1 MGRRVFRTAVYVAR
15 GLARHGPACRSGR
28 AGPISLD
35 SGTAGPG
42 LCRAEQPSW
51 PTIVSSP
58 VVTIHPARHRYITH
72 SATTGFIWSHSRE
85 EEEQRRGGEKSF
97 L

>member
-1 MGRRVFRTAVYVAR
+1 MGPALCFLKKLRSPHYLAR
-15 GLARHGPACRSGR
+15 GSARRPAVGR
-28 AGPISLD
+28 APISLD
-35 SGTAGPG
+35 QTAGLG
-42 LCRAEQPSW
+42 QCVRAASLA
-51 PTIVSSP
+51 TIVSSP